1 MIDRIPDE
9 LEITKQQL
17 ALCKQQDCLLEKIEM
32 KLHAMKKI
40 AQYAAE
46 HELTLEERTRQNKEL
61 EEHQSIIRGLEQEYG
76 ELLKQR
82 RNDFPLQ

>member
-9 LEITKQQL
+9 VEITKQQL
-17 ALCKQQDCLLEKIEM
+17 ALCKLQDRLLEKIEM

-46 HELTLEERTRQNKEL
+46 HERTLEERTRQNKVL
-61 EEHQSIIRGLEQEYG
+61 EEHQSIIKDLEQEYV
-76 ELLKQR
+76 ELLKQW
-82 RNDFPLQ
+82 RNELPLQ